1 MSNFLQFLSNLPTQL
16 MSSYY
21 MCRPMCVLCSWCEQR
36 DPLQLRGMT
45 VNLKTGRLRG
55 WQGNKVSLGILL
67 ENVAA
72 IKQGVLLKYFTDRF
86 TNFRPKKRKFGL
98 FEMLFVGCN
107 MHKKNN
113 VSYVTMLL
121 VRLKSRGCK
130 RVSETFRPV
139 KEETINGGSLDEL
152 WAWLMPLPLIFLD
165 FSHKA
170 PVLHLEQYIKNVCDS
185 LATLVL
191 CICLLLK

>member
-1 MSNFLQFLSNLPTQL
+1 M
-16 MSSYY
+16 
-21 MCRPMCVLCSWCEQR
+21 
-36 DPLQLRGMT
+36 
-45 VNLKTGRLRG
+45 
-55 WQGNKVSLGILL
+55 GILL

-86 TNFRPKKRKFGL
+86 TNFRPEKRKFGL
-98 FEMLFVGCN
+98 FEMFFVGCN

-113 VSYVTMLL
+113 VSYGRML

-152 WAWLMPLPLIFLD
+152 
-165 FSHKA
+165 
-170 PVLHLEQYIKNVCDS
+170 
-185 LATLVL
+185 
-191 CICLLLK
+191 